1 MWPSARQLLAGL
13 VTTAL
18 TCCSAPPAGT
28 PRVTRTTPEVREN
41 GELAFRVEARKQ
53 GRVTGFRLTDGLLLA
68 NEESKPWL
76 MARSGSVTELPSFS
90 LPSPRNGRPGDMGV
104 FGASTSLLMTRN
116 AIDSTRH
123 AWDSPDCDVYKRTT
137 GGWEHL
143 LGTDDSACLE
153 AFEAPAGCVLGLFGD
168 SFRQTMSE
176 RILRGAIRCPADQ
189 VPPVLKLIFPDEARP
204 NYLAMTVLRAHGLP
218 DGGVVAV
225 FGYNRMFVDPA
236 HSDAPPAL
244 VAWPRRGP
252 ARIWN
257 LPLDALDTASSWRV
271 KDDGMDII
279 PRRAGFSVVA
289 QLVSTDKSE
298 RAWVATCA
306 ESCKVRPLP
315 FAGPIASIGFLDGG
329 DALLAVREDSTNLGI
344 WADGTKGFA
353 RLGAVAAP
361 ATASLIGPWG
371 SKSRDVWIGVSVDP
385 AGEAGGAS
393 VAIYRGLPRR

>member
-1 MWPSARQLLAGL
+1 MATS
-13 VTTAL
+13 L
-18 TCCSAPPAGT
+18 TCCSAPPTSTA
-28 PRVTRTTPEVREN
+28 RVSRTTPDVPEN
-41 GELAFRVEARKQ
+41 GELVFTVATRKQ
-53 GRVTGFRLTDGLLLA
+53 GPVTGFRVADGFLFA
-68 NEESKPWL
+68 NEGSKAWV
-76 MARSGSVTELPSFS
+76 MARSGGLTELPSLP

-104 FGASTSLLMTRN
+104 FGASTSVLLTRN

-123 AWDSPDCDVYKRTT
+123 EWDSPDCDVYRRTT

-143 LGTDDSACLE
+143 LGIDDSACLE

-176 RILRGAIRCPADQ
+176 RIFRAAIQCPANEA
-189 VPPVLKLIFPDEARP
+189 PPPLKLIFPDDARP

-225 FGYNRMFVDPA
+225 FGYNRLFVDAA
-236 HSDAPPAL
+236 HGEAAPAL

-252 ARIWN
+252 AHIWS
-257 LPLDALDTASSWRV
+257 LPLDGLDRASSWRI

-279 PRRAGFSVVA
+279 PRRGAGFTVVA

-298 RAWVATCA
+298 RAWVASCA
-306 ESCKVRPLP
+306 ERCTQRPLP
-315 FAGPIASIGFLDGG
+315 FVSPIASIGSLDGG
-329 DALLAVREDSTNLGI
+329 DALLAVREDSTNIGI
-344 WADGTKGFA
+344 WADGARRFA

-371 SKSRDVWIGVSVDP
+371 SSSRDVWIGVSVDP
-385 AGEAGGAS
+385 AGEAGGAN
-393 VAIYRGLPRR
+393 VAIYQGLPRR